1 MEKEEGQFVM
11 FAFNEALYIMSS
23 CTYKLLFVMA
33 STLILNIFND
43 NKCRYCCCVYNGF
56 QRN

>member
-11 FAFNEALYIMSS
+11 FAYNEPLYIMSS

-33 STLILNIFND
+33 STLILNIFHD
-43 NKCRYCCCVYNGF
+43 N
-56 QRN
+56 